1 MVPSSR
7 RGWPGR
13 RWPSAV
19 VRGLVALTGMA
30 ASPWAA
36 TAEPAVPLT
45 TLFARPQIG
54 AVSLSPRGRWLA
66 ATVPGRNEGRL
77 ELVVAD
83 LSRSPLSFRTLA
95 WLKDYDVAQVF
106 WLTEQRLVFTA
117 FDSQAGAW
125 SGETGLWAADLDG
138 GDNRMLI
145 DPYWA
150 GFRAVQPGNRQIL
163 SAEWVYHDRPMDGSN
178 DVFVLR
184 RGWSSLRSQPTY
196 TLHRLDTR
204 DPRPRQ
210 LDKDAPEGT
219 FDWLLDEE
227 GRPRWLQARLGRE
240 RRVYRLVGEGQWQ
253 EAGRFDIL
261 SSEGWSPRLLLGG
274 ALLVS
279 GEPRGAQGSQLL
291 RWDDERGG
299 PSGEPVLRA
308 QGFDVGDSAWPLI
321 DAGRRQPL
329 GWRYRLDAR
338 YTRWTDPDMAAAQA
352 AVDRALPGR
361 INEIRCSHCLDAE
374 RWLVVSR
381 SDRRPPEYAVLDRA
395 NGRLTPLGSAHPEWP
410 EAGLGARS
418 FHRTRSRDDRDL
430 PLYLTR
436 PVADLADPAAK
447 PRPRAAV
454 VYVHGGPASR
464 VALEASDPVP
474 QFLAS
479 RGYVVVEPEFRGSAG
494 YGASHQLAGAGQ
506 WGTAMQDD
514 LQDALGWAV
523 RQGWVDPQRVCI
535 MGASYGGYAAL
546 MGPVRHPESYRC
558 AIAWLAPTDLPRLVD
573 EAADEWPMDRSP
585 RTYISQQVG
594 NDAAARSP
602 LTQVARIKVPV
613 LAAWGVE
620 DRRVPIGHGRDFR
633 SAARAAGVELEYVEY
648 PGEGHG
654 WALPATDLDF
664 FGRAER
670 LLARA
675 LQAP

>member
-1 MVPSSR
+1 MASIPH
-7 RGWPGR
+7 GR
-13 RWPSAV
+13 RRTGHRLRAAWHALAAAA
-19 VRGLVALTGMA
+19 LVLAMRWAA
-30 ASPWAA
+30 ASDPL
-36 TAEPAVPLT
+36 VPLA
-45 TLFARPQIG
+45 TLFGQPQLG
-54 AVSLSPRGRWLA
+54 AAALSPAGRWLA
-66 ATVPGRNEGRL
+66 ATVPGRNQGRL

-83 LSRSPLSFRTLA
+83 LSRTPLSFRTLA
-95 WLKDYDVAQVF
+95 WLKDYDVANVF
-106 WLTEQRLVFTA
+106 WLNEKRLVFTA

-138 GDNRMLI
+138 DDNRMLI

-150 GFRAVQPGNRQIL
+150 GFRAVQPGTRQIL
-163 SAEWVYHDRPMDGSN
+163 PAEWDYHGRPMDGSD

-184 RGWSSLRSQPTY
+184 RGWSSLRSQATY

-210 LDKDAPEGT
+210 LDKDAPEGVD
-219 FDWLLDEE
+219 DWLLDDQ
-227 GRPRWLQARLGRE
+227 GRPRWLQTRQGRE
-240 RRVYRLVGEGQWQ
+240 RRVYRLGETGEWL
-253 EAGRFDIL
+253 ETARFDVL
-261 SSEGWSPRLLLGG
+261 STEGWSPRILLDGQ
-274 ALLVS
+274 LLVS
-279 GEPRGAQGSQLL
+279 SEPKGAQGTQLF
-291 RWDDERGG
+291 RWDAEQGG
-299 PSGEPVLRA
+299 PAGEPVLRA
-308 QGFDVGDSAWPLI
+308 QGFDVGDSALPVV
-321 DAGRRQPL
+321 DAARRQPL

-352 AVDRALPGR
+352 ALDRALPGR
-361 INEIRCSHCLDAE
+361 FNEIRCTRCLDAE
-374 RWLVVSR
+374 RWLIVSQ
-381 SDRRPPEYAVLDRA
+381 SDRRPPEYAVFDRA
-395 NGRLTPLGSAHPEWP
+395 SGRLTALGSAHPDWP
-410 EAGLGARS
+410 QAGLGARS

-447 PRPRAAV
+447 PSPRAAV
-454 VYVHGGPASR
+454 VYVHGGPAGR
-464 VALEASDPVP
+464 VAREANDPVP

-479 RGYVVVEPEFRGSAG
+479 RGYVVIEPEFRGSTG
-494 YGASHQLAGAGQ
+494 YGVGHQLAGAGQ
-506 WGTAMQDD
+506 WGAAMQDD
-514 LQDALGWAV
+514 LQDALRWAV
-523 RQGWVDPQRVCI
+523 QQGWVDPRRVCI

-546 MGPVRHPESYRC
+546 MGPVRHPDSYRC

-573 EAADEWPMDRSP
+573 EATDAWPMDRSP
-585 RTYISQQVG
+585 RSYISQQVG
-594 NDAAARSP
+594 SDAAARSP
-602 LTQVARIKVPV
+602 LSQVARIKVPV

-670 LLARA
+670 LLART